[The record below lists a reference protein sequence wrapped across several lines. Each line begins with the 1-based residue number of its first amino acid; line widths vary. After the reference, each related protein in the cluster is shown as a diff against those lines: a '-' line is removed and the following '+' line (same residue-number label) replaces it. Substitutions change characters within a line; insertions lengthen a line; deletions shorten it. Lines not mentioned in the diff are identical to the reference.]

1 METFV
6 NISFAM
12 LRMAAPLILAAMGGV
27 LSQQVGLINIA
38 LEGLML
44 IGAFAA
50 VLTAFYLHSALA
62 GVLAAMGMAML
73 LSLVFAFFVLH
84 LRANLIVVGLAAN
97 ILALGLTKYLLQVLF
112 ATRGAFA
119 PQGLPG
125 LPPVDIPGLD
135 SVALIGGI
143 FSGHS
148 PLVYLS
154 WLLIFVTQVFL
165 YRTVL
170 GLHIR
175 AVGEKSGAAESVGIS
190 VVQMQYLAL
199 ILSGAFC
206 GLAGAQLSLGN
217 LQLFSENM
225 TNGRGFMALAGVFFG
240 QGRPLPTAF
249 ACLLFGFFEALQ
261 IRLQTRVGMPP
272 QWPQM
277 LPFVIIVVTLTLISL
292 RQGRLKARG

>member
-1 METFV
+1 LDTLV

-27 LSQQVGLINIA
+27 FSQQVGLINIA

-44 IGAFAA
+44 VGAFVA
-50 VLTAFYLHSALA
+50 VIAAFYLHSALV
-62 GVLAAMGMAML
+62 GVLAAVLITILFA
-73 LSLVFAFFVLH
+73 LVFAFFVLR
-84 LRANLIVVGLAAN
+84 LRADLIVVGLAVN
-97 ILALGLTKYLLQVLF
+97 ILVLGLTKYLLQVLF
-112 ATRGAFA
+112 STRGAFA

-125 LPPVDIPGLD
+125 LLPIDIPGLN
-135 SVALIGGI
+135 SIPILGGI
-143 FSGHS
+143 LSGHS
-148 PLVYLS
+148 VLVYLS
-154 WLLIFVTQVFL
+154 WLLTFLTWLFL
-165 YRTVL
+165 YRTVI

-175 AVGEKSGAAESVGIS
+175 AVGEKSEAAKSVGIP
-190 VVQMQYLAL
+190 VTQIQYLAL
-199 ILSGAFC
+199 ALSGAFC

-225 TNGRGFMALAGVFFG
+225 TNGRGFMALAAVFFG

-261 IRLQTRVGMPP
+261 IRLQTRVDIPP

-277 LPFVIIVVTLTLISL
+277 LPFIIIVITLAFISL
-292 RQGRLKARG
+292 RQARHRA